1 MQKSNIVAVLPEFYN
16 VDETEFN
23 ALIASALAIFP
34 NDEYVDENLAKVY
47 FVARFYYE
55 SIKRMKTMENMGIK
69 SEKIDDIQTVFKD
82 SMNEINPYD
91 ELFKSMVVNN
101 HLCDVA
107 VGFMVSE

>member
-1 MQKSNIVAVLPEFYN
+1 MQKSDVIAVLPEFSN

-23 ALIASALAIFP
+23 ALIDSASAVFP

-47 FVARFYYE
+47 FVARFYFE
-55 SIKRMKTMENMGIK
+55 SIKRMKTMENMGIQ
-69 SEKIDDIQTVFKD
+69 SEKIDDIQIIFKD
-82 SMNEINPYD
+82 NMNEINPYD
-91 ELFKSMVVNN
+91 ELFKNMVVSN